1 MQPLQL
7 VSFILDGMLVLA
19 AMAAYFARP
28 RLGGEL
34 AKGLRILMIGV
45 MLLGFAHLAETL
57 MFVVLNLSLEANE
70 IIHRLLVGAGI
81 VFVMLG
87 FVIMRRAFEK

>member
-7 VSFILDGMLVLA
+7 VSFILDVLLVLA
-19 AMAAYFARP
+19 AIAAYLARP
-28 RLGGEL
+28 RLGGQL

-57 MFVVLNLSLEANE
+57 MFVAFNIGLETNE
-70 IIHRLLVGAGI
+70 IIHRLLVGTGI

-87 FVIMRRAFEK
+87 FVIMRRAFEE

>member
-7 VSFILDGMLVLA
+7 VSFILDGLLVLA
-19 AMAAYFARP
+19 AIAAYLARP

-34 AKGLRILMIGV
+34 AKGLRILMSGV

-57 MFVVLNLSLEANE
+57 MFVALNLSLEVNE
-70 IIHRLLVGAGI
+70 IIHRLLVGVGI
-81 VFVMLG
+81 VLVMLG
-87 FVIMRRAFEK
+87 FIIMRRAFEE

>member
-7 VSFILDGMLVLA
+7 VSFILDGLLVLA
-19 AMAAYFARP
+19 AIAAYLARP

-34 AKGLRILMIGV
+34 AKGLRILMSGV
-45 MLLGFAHLAETL
+45 MLLGFAHLTETL
-57 MFVVLNLSLEANE
+57 MFVVFSLSLQVNE

-81 VFVMLG
+81 VLVMLG
-87 FVIMRRAFEK
+87 FIIMRRAFEE